1 MHMYFIGFT
10 FVEACWCSSRVFVN
24 GWLRFTQFMRILRGL
39 YANLTHL
46 WMILSEGIC
55 KFWLSNTVCKG
66 MFPDYSHVQLYHR
79 VSLLYQYMA
88 RSPRTWKVGRS
99 NPGRCRLRS
108 LKQVVRAPLLNA
120 RQQDWVSLILGGD
133 HINGWP
139 MSPLSL

>member
-1 MHMYFIGFT
+1 MFIEGFRKWLVKIHAVYAYFTWFI
-10 FVEACWCSSRVFVN
+10 SKS
-24 GWLRFTQFMRILRGL
+24 
-39 YANLTHL
+39 YASL
-46 WMILSEGIC
+46 ILSEGIC

-108 LKQVVRAPLLNA
+108 LKQVVRAPLPNA
-120 RQQDWVSLILGGD
+120 RQQA
-133 HINGWP
+133 
-139 MSPLSL
+139 